1 MEWIQRNP
9 KKAVALSALL
19 VLCLIA
25 LVWALSGS
33 GDDSSDSP
41 TLGGPALATP
51 TTTPS
56 QHLTVLPTP
65 SGIPT
70 SVGGVMQG
78 LDSSGNGAFTK
89 SFGTGSSKSL
99 PKHHVVVKAV
109 SDGQMMGVGW
119 WIPFADGERKGGE
132 KGPGRTFDHG
142 DTTYGDADLAR
153 ILAYGGPTS
162 KTTSCMI
169 LVDGKVTERQTA
181 KGPYGQVFCQ
191 G

>member
-33 GDDSSDSP
+33 SDDSSDSS

-89 SFGTGSSKSL
+89 SFGSGSSKSL

-132 KGPGRTFDHG
+132 KGPGKTFDHG

-153 ILAYGGPTS
+153 VLAYGGPTS
-162 KTTSCMI
+162 KRTTCMI
-169 LVDGKVTERQTA
+169 IVDGKVTEKQTA